1 MYALQ
6 KAGANYT
13 GWSSAARTCAT
24 MSDGTN
30 VGAFASRA
38 RVLDGAHEARAK
50 HGDDGVRGVA
60 RDGEGQPVR
69 ALQLRR

>member
-13 GWSSAARTCAT
+13 GWSSPHLRHDER
-24 MSDGTN
+24 DGTN
-30 VGAFASRA
+30 IGAFASRA